1 MLEKLHLHIK
11 LRRAFCQ
18 MPVKHLQNLAQQFL
32 SNNNN
37 LNYFSKKKFSEKIR
51 KFTLFCFLSSF
62 SVVALWL
69 KFSHAYPEKN
79 V

>member
-11 LRRAFCQ
+11 LPRAFCQ

-37 LNYFSKKKFSEKIR
+37 LNYFNEKK
-51 KFTLFCFLSSF
+51 TLKKS
-62 SVVALWL
+62 
-69 KFSHAYPEKN
+69 
-79 V
+79 

>member
-11 LRRAFCQ
+11 LPRAFCQ

-37 LNYFSKKKFSEKIR
+37 LNYFNEKK
-51 KFTLFCFLSSF
+51 TQ
-62 SVVALWL
+62 
-69 KFSHAYPEKN
+69 
-79 V
+79 